1 MEPSLGRTLTSAGSA
16 PLHLESTFCSLF
28 PCFFPSAHPPPEV
41 GNSGGAFSDSGSL
54 LASPVTALAANPR
67 THWLHWMSW
76 NSGSMSAAAGVFC
89 FSRSCF
95 YSFTIMLT
103 VLNLYLKSWI
113 TTWVPHFAIQ
123 ASTEHVHSSPADSFN
138 HVNWDSLPCLPDLGS
153 PPLSSVLINGTTST
167 QLFKPETW
175 NYLRPFLLPDFQHLS
190 GTQILFSSH
199 KFWLVSAFL
208 LLLLD
213 FRAPIPRVFHNSPV
227 ITSLYFSCN

>member
-1 MEPSLGRTLTSAGSA
+1 MGWIRVRGPWVYLQIYSI
-16 PLHLESTFCSLF
+16 HF
-28 PCFFPSAHPPPEV
+28 
-41 GNSGGAFSDSGSL
+41 SL
-54 LASPVTALAANPR
+54 LYL
-67 THWLHWMSW
+67 
-76 NSGSMSAAAGVFC
+76 FC

-123 ASTEHVHSSPADSFN
+123 ASTEHVHSSPAVSFN

-175 NYLRPFLLPDFQHLS
+175 NYLRPFLLPDFQHFS

-227 ITSLYFSCN
+227 ITSLYFSCNFKNKCIIFPHSTFSFMRKLNIHVCL